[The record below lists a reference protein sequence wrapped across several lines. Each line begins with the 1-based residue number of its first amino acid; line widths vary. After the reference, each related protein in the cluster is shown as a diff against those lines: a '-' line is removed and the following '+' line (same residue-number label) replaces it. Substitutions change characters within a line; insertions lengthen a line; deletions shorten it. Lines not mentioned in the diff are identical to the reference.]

1 MLTKEEPVFNLIKMQ
16 KDCEFSL
23 RFILQRANELWKSYF
38 AMIKLVKKGTRK
50 EISHDYGEYVV
61 GEKLLGIEKGLTL
74 IMDASTK
81 NGEKGKFVI
90 PDYSEFTIESSQ
102 EFTSVPSKSRYGYIR
117 NDWASRF
124 CELRIEQGRTTQN
137 WNRELLREGLP
148 YYPDLN
154 EVVRHFFDL
163 TSDNLSTHN
172 EVFVVIPDYRAK
184 IESLRLLLS
193 KVVVQ
198 LLSPEIEYKNLAL
211 KVYARAGSKIFSP
224 PDIYPDSDLIEFDIG
239 FQPDILSV
247 VLLSREDNTRIDLK
261 EVQKWKGEE
270 EGIFIE
276 RTEEE
281 VLSLSRAGESQ
292 NLEYKYDIIDD
303 DNKNDFIESVVA
315 FLNTNRGIILV
326 GVDDKGNIVGS
337 KKSAEDIQKSIHDSC
352 EPPPRNIKVEEK
364 MVDEKKV
371 ILVEVPEG
379 EDKPYQSKRDKNW
392 YVRHNS
398 NDMMIERSEM
408 FQLLQKYTPQS
419 SNY

>member
-1 MLTKEEPVFNLIKMQ
+1 MLTKEEPVFNLVRMQ

-23 RFILQRANELWKSYF
+23 RFILQRENGHWKSYF
-38 AMIKLVKKGTRK
+38 AMLKLVKKGTRN
-50 EISHDYGEYVV
+50 EISYDYGEYVV
-61 GEKLLGIEKGLTL
+61 GEKLLDIEKGLKL
-74 IMDASTK
+74 IIDARPK

-102 EFTSVPSKSRYGYIR
+102 EFISVPSKRIYGYIK

-124 CELRIEQGRTTQN
+124 CELRIEQSRTTQN

-148 YYPDLN
+148 YYPDLK
-154 EVVRHFFDL
+154 EAVSHFFDL
-163 TSDNLSTHN
+163 AVDNLSIHN
-172 EVFVVIPDYRAK
+172 EIYVVFPDYRAK

-193 KVVVQ
+193 KVVVR
-198 LLSPEIEYKNLAL
+198 LLSPEIEYKNLAI
-211 KVYARAGSKIFSP
+211 KVYARARSKIFSL
-224 PDIYPDSDLIEFDIG
+224 PDIYPDSDLIEFDVG
-239 FQPDILSV
+239 FQPDTLSV

-261 EVQKWKGEE
+261 EVAKWRGEDEE

-292 NLEYKYDIIDD
+292 NLEYKYDVIDESQ
-303 DNKNDFIESVVA
+303 KNDFIESVVA

-337 KKSAEDIQKSIHDSC
+337 KKSAEDIRRSIHDSC
-352 EPPPRNIKVEEK
+352 DPPPRDVKVEEK

-371 ILVEVPEG
+371 ILVEVPGG
-379 EDKPYQSKRDKNW
+379 EDKPYQSKRDKDW

-398 NDMMIERSEM
+398 NDMKMERSEM
-408 FQLLQKYTPQS
+408 LQLLKKHS
-419 SNY
+419 